1 MYEVSSISAR
11 KDWTKTWT
19 SAAAAIHGAIAYT
32 DKKHY
37 SLIDVMG
44 ITGHAFRINID
55 PDHIDVA
62 GPTMFPGGY
71 LVRRN
76 LCNLGFISCLSDT
89 EKPFTPQK
97 VEKVLA
103 LIQQSIDRGIP
114 AISFDLFKPEFG
126 LIYGYDD
133 ERQVFHAKDVSDEG
147 TISYTDFVEKQN
159 MLWVTTISESL
170 PHSKYETLRMALDM
184 IVDHARGREWQHI
197 FTGKYR
203 IGLAGYDAWI
213 ACMERGGADHFGN
226 AYNIG
231 VISDAREYAAQ
242 FLRELTVRW
251 GGLNVVERTVRILA
265 AEASTHY
272 ARTAS
277 ALVEMREMFPF
288 PQGGQ
293 PDDPEI
299 SDRAAQLLRAAKEA
313 EALGVEVLERLL
325 DFMKAYWSET
335 WIN

>member
-1 MYEVSSISAR
+1 MSESINSNQ
-11 KDWTKTWT
+11 KDWTKTQT
-19 SAAAAIHGAIAYT
+19 SAAAAIHAAVAYT

-37 SLIDVMG
+37 SLVDVMG

-55 PDHIDVA
+55 TDHIDVA

-71 LVRRN
+71 LIRRN
-76 LCNLGFISCLSDT
+76 LCNLGFISSLSDT
-89 EKPFTPQK
+89 DKPFTPEK

-103 LIQQSIDRGIP
+103 LIQQSIDKGVP
-114 AISFDLFKPEFG
+114 AISFDLFIPEFG

-133 ERQVFHAKDVSDEG
+133 EQQLFHAKDVSKEG
-147 TISYTDFVEKQN
+147 ALSYLDFVENRN

-170 PHSKYETLRMALDM
+170 PHSKYEMLRMALDM

-197 FTGKYR
+197 FEGDYR

-213 ACMERGGADHFGN
+213 SCMERRKADPFGN
-226 AYNIG
+226 AYNIA
-231 VISDAREYAAQ
+231 VVSDAREHAAQ
-242 FLRELTVRW
+242 FLRELVIRW
-251 GGLNVVERTVRILA
+251 NGENVVERTVRKLA
-265 AEASTHY
+265 AEAAVHY
-272 ARTAS
+272 SKTAT
-277 ALVEMREMFPF
+277 ALVEMRELFPF

-293 PDDPEI
+293 PDDSAI
-299 SDRAAQLLRAAKEA
+299 ADRAVELLRVAKEA
-313 EALGVEVLERLL
+313 EVLGVEVLERML

>member
-1 MYEVSSISAR
+1 MNEANGPAL

-19 SAAAAIHGAIAYT
+19 SAAAAIHGAVSYT
-32 DKKHY
+32 DKQHY
-37 SLIDVMG
+37 SLVDVMG

-71 LVRRN
+71 LIRRN
-76 LCNLGFISCLSDT
+76 LCNLGFISNLSDT
-89 EKPFTPQK
+89 VKPYMPET
-97 VEKVLA
+97 VEKVLG

-114 AISFDLFKPEFG
+114 AIGFDLFLPEFG

-133 ERQVFHAKDVSDEG
+133 EQQVFHAKDVSTEG
-147 TISYTDFVEKQN
+147 TISYTDFVEKRD
-159 MLWVTTISESL
+159 MLWVTTINESL

-184 IVDHARGREWQHI
+184 IADHARGREWQHI
-197 FTGKYR
+197 FEGKYR

-213 ACMERGGADHFGN
+213 ACMESKRADPFGN
-226 AYNIG
+226 AYNIA
-231 VISDAREYAAQ
+231 VVSDAREYAAQ
-242 FLRELTVRW
+242 FLSELAIRW
-251 GGLNVVERTVRILA
+251 NGANVIERTVRKLA
-265 AEASTHY
+265 AEAAVHY
-272 ARTAS
+272 AKTAA
-277 ALVEMREMFPF
+277 ALVEMRELFPF

-293 PDDPEI
+293 PGDPAVAEQ
-299 SDRAAQLLRAAKEA
+299 AVQLLSTAKEA
-313 EALGVEVLERLL
+313 EALGVKVLERLL

>member
-1 MYEVSSISAR
+1 MAEVQSSV

-19 SAAAAIHGAIAYT
+19 SAAAAIYGAVAYT

-76 LCNLGFISCLSDT
+76 LCNLGFISNLSDT
-89 EKPFTPQK
+89 TKPYTPEK
-97 VEKVLA
+97 VEQVMA
-103 LIQQSIDRGIP
+103 LIQESIDKGIP
-114 AISFDLFKPEFG
+114 AIAFDLFIPEFG

-133 ERQVFHAKDVSDEG
+133 DRQLFHAKDVSKEG
-147 TISYTDFVEKQN
+147 TVTYFDFVEKRN

-170 PHSKYETLRMALDM
+170 PHSKYEILRMALDM

-197 FTGKYR
+197 FKGKYH

-213 ACMERGGADHFGN
+213 ACMERRAADPFGN
-226 AYNIG
+226 AYNIA
-231 VISDAREYAAQ
+231 VVSDAREFAAQ
-242 FLRELTVRW
+242 FLHELTISW
-251 GGLNVVERTVRILA
+251 SGDNVVERKVRKLA
-265 AEASTHY
+265 GEAAVHY
-272 ARTAS
+272 AKTA
-277 ALVEMREMFPF
+277 ATLVELRQMFPF

-293 PDDPEI
+293 PDDPAAA
-299 SDRAAQLLRAAKEA
+299 DRAAQLLRTAKEA
-313 EALGVEVLERLL
+313 ETLGIEVLERLL
-325 DFMKAYWSET
+325 SFMKAYWSET
-335 WIN
+335 WIK